1 MYHRI
6 IVPLD
11 GTPFSEYAIP
21 YGARIAE
28 RAGATLELCHV
39 HVHHDRNPDF
49 AALTPYQFQH
59 CVEAEYA
66 FDAEHEE
73 RESEYLDGVAERVRA
88 QTAAVV
94 TTRMLTGRVQ
104 GALRHE
110 AETSVADLLVM
121 ATHARSGFARV
132 RLGSVADELVHS
144 LSMPILL
151 VQPGDATEPPVFDGF
166 RRALVTLD
174 GSPFSEQVLHQA
186 IPLLLAAGARP
197 LLLHV
202 LAPVLGPARR
212 TGGPEDP
219 RSLQRR
225 EDAIAYLK
233 VQAALLA
240 EHGLECDILTVV
252 DRNAADAILKLA
264 QEEDVDLLTMATH
277 GRGGVSR
284 LVMGSIADQVMRQC
298 RKPVMLYRPRPVAL
312 PHPELQDA
320 FTIYGH

>member
-21 YGARIAE
+21 FAASIAE

-49 AALTPYQFQH
+49 AALTPFQYQN

-66 FDAEHEE
+66 FDAAHEA
-73 RESEYLDGVAERVRA
+73 REGEYLAAVAERVR
-88 QTAAVV
+88 QTTTAVV
-94 TTRMLTGRVQ
+94 TSRMLTGRVE
-104 GALRHE
+104 GAIRHE
-110 AETSVADLLVM
+110 AETAVADLLVM
-121 ATHARSGFARV
+121 STHARSGFARV
-132 RLGSVADELVHS
+132 RLGSVADALVHS

-151 VQPGDATEPPVFDGF
+151 VQPGETAAPPSFDGF

-186 IPLLLAAGARP
+186 LPLLATTGARP

-202 LAPVLGPARR
+202 LAPMLGPPRR

-219 RSLQRR
+219 RTIQRR
-225 EDAIAYLK
+225 QDAIAYLN
-233 VQAALLA
+233 VQAGVLA
-240 EHGLECDILTVV
+240 QHGLESEVRVVV
-252 DRNAADAILKLA
+252 DRNPAAAILELAAAD
-264 QEEDVDLLTMATH
+264 DVDLLAMATH
-277 GRGGVSR
+277 GRGGLSR
-284 LVMGSIADQVMRQC
+284 LVMGSVADEVMRQC
-298 RKPVMLYRPRPVAL
+298 RKPILLYRPRPVAM
-312 PHPELQDA
+312 PHAELQEA
-320 FTIYGH
+320 FTIYGP